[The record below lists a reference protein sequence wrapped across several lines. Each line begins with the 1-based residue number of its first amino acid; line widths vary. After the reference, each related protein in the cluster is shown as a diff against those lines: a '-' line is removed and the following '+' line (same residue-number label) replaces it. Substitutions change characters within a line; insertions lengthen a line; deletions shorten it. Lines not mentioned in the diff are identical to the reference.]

1 MSRRIVSGHVWRHS
15 TSALLALCSAFLAA
29 PGQGHAAA
37 FTPPEPAT
45 YGARL
50 EAGDA
55 ASAREWLDA
64 GLDPDTIADRIG
76 TGLMIGAWTGD
87 LEMMKLFLARG
98 ADVNKANAAGEQA
111 LMHAAWR
118 GNLAAVDLLLAS
130 GARVNQSPM
139 RWSALHYAVFA
150 GHREVMARL
159 LARGADIDA
168 RSTNGSSVLMMAVY
182 EGHEALA
189 RELLARGADRG
200 VKNDRG
206 DGALEWAFKFRRLGI
221 ARLVAG
227 QEQFAAAANRPA
239 AAWGAPLRSVAE
251 SALPVT
257 TRDEAAALIEELEK
271 IRAVLAARGMTESL
285 KKMDRRIA
293 ILRESMLPAP
303 RPAAAAAA
311 GVNAPQ
317 LSELDELLRTRAIL
331 VERGLARSVQT
342 LDRRIAALRAQR
354 ARADMDVP
362 AGALLEITASRAA
375 PEEQSA
381 RFVIDASAPQP

>member
-1 MSRRIVSGHVWRHS
+1 MSRRIVWRHS
-15 TSALLALCSAFLAA
+15 TSALAALCVALLLALGGAD
-29 PGQGHAAA
+29 AAA
-37 FTPPEPAT
+37 VAPPDPAT

-50 EAGDA
+50 EAGDVA
-55 ASAREWLDA
+55 KAREWLAA
-64 GLDPDTIADRIG
+64 GLDPDTVADRIG

-87 LEMMKLFLARG
+87 LEMMKLYLARG
-98 ADVNKANAAGEQA
+98 ADVNKANAVGEQA

-130 GARVNQSPM
+130 GARVNNAPM

-150 GHREVMARL
+150 GHRDVMARL
-159 LARGADIDA
+159 LERGADIDA

-189 RELLARGADRG
+189 RELLARGADRS

-221 ARLVAG
+221 ARLVASRD
-227 QEQFAAAANRPA
+227 QFAAAANRPA
-239 AAWGAPLRSVAE
+239 ASWGAPVRSVAQP
-251 SALPVT
+251 ALPVT
-257 TRDEAAALIEELEK
+257 TRDAATARVEELEK
-271 IRAVLAARGMTESL
+271 IRAVLAERGMTESV
-285 KKMDRRIA
+285 KKMDRSIA

-303 RPAAAAAA
+303 RPAAAGANRSH
-311 GVNAPQ
+311 VPQ
-317 LSELDELLRTRAIL
+317 LSELDDLLRTRAIL
-331 VERGLARSVQT
+331 AERGLARSVQS

-375 PEEQSA
+375 PEDQTT
-381 RFVIDASAPQP
+381 RLVIDANAPQP